1 MKYLQNVFQG
11 RSFLDCKDYTPAEIS
26 YLIDFASHLKELK
39 KEHIPHEYLKGKNIA
54 LLFEKASTRTQSAFV
69 VACND
74 LGAHPEYLG
83 ASEIHLGKKESV
95 KDTAKVLGSMLGV
108 NVHIV
113 TPKPLFTH
121 PDVQKIAQ
129 NFAQD
134 SGSKNLITDDI
145 AQGVKGA
152 NVVYTDVWVSMGEND
167 WSERIKLLK
176 PYTVTM
182 KMMQMTGT
190 PDDQLIFM
198 HCLPAFHDRTTQVGE
213 EIYEKYGL
221 NEMEVTDEV
230 FNSKYAW
237 QFTEAENRLHSIKA
251 VMAATLG
258 NLFIPIACGGGGIP
272 VIVKDGHLRGVA
284 GVIDKDFSAA
294 KMAEDINADELVIL
308 TTVDH
313 AFLNYGKE
321 NQQAIG
327 KIKVEQLKQYLA
339 AGYFAAGSM
348 KPKIEAAIEFV
359 EKTGNLAII
368 TSLSNANKLAD
379 GVGTIVYN

>member
-1 MKYLQNVFQG
+1 MGDGRDNVAD
-11 RSFLDCKDYTPAEIS
+11 S
-26 YLIDFASHLKELK
+26 
-39 KEHIPHEYLKGKNIA
+39 
-54 LLFEKASTRTQSAFV
+54 LLV
-69 VACND
+69 C
-74 LGAHPEYLG
+74 
-83 ASEIHLGKKESV
+83 
-95 KDTAKVLGSMLGV
+95 GSMLGV

-134 SGSKNLITDDI
+134 LGSKNLITDDI

-198 HCLPAFHDRTTQVGE
+198 HCLTAFHDRTTQVGE

-258 NLFIPIACGGGGIP
+258 NLFIPIACGGGGIL

-284 GVIDKDFSAA
+284 GVIHKDFSAA

-379 GVGTIVYN
+379 GVGTIIYN

>member
-1 MKYLQNVFQG
+1 MGDGRDNVAD
-11 RSFLDCKDYTPAEIS
+11 S
-26 YLIDFASHLKELK
+26 
-39 KEHIPHEYLKGKNIA
+39 
-54 LLFEKASTRTQSAFV
+54 LLV
-69 VACND
+69 C
-74 LGAHPEYLG
+74 
-83 ASEIHLGKKESV
+83 
-95 KDTAKVLGSMLGV
+95 GSMLGV

-251 VMAATLG
+251 VRRL
-258 NLFIPIACGGGGIP
+258 L
-272 VIVKDGHLRGVA
+272 
-284 GVIDKDFSAA
+284 
-294 KMAEDINADELVIL
+294 
-308 TTVDH
+308 
-313 AFLNYGKE
+313 
-321 NQQAIG
+321 
-327 KIKVEQLKQYLA
+327 
-339 AGYFAAGSM
+339 
-348 KPKIEAAIEFV
+348 
-359 EKTGNLAII
+359 
-368 TSLSNANKLAD
+368 
-379 GVGTIVYN
+379 

>member
-1 MKYLQNVFQG
+1 MGDGRDNVAD
-11 RSFLDCKDYTPAEIS
+11 S
-26 YLIDFASHLKELK
+26 
-39 KEHIPHEYLKGKNIA
+39 
-54 LLFEKASTRTQSAFV
+54 LLV
-69 VACND
+69 C
-74 LGAHPEYLG
+74 
-83 ASEIHLGKKESV
+83 
-95 KDTAKVLGSMLGV
+95 GSMLGV

-152 NVVYTDVWVSMGEND
+152 NVVYTDVGVSMGEND

-190 PDDQLIFM
+190 PDDKLIFM
-198 HCLPAFHDRTTQVGE
+198 HCLTAFHDRTTQVGE

-258 NLFIPIACGGGGIP
+258 NLFIPIACGGGGIL

-284 GVIDKDFSAA
+284 GVIHKDFSAA

-379 GVGTIVYN
+379 GVGTIIYN

>member
-1 MKYLQNVFQG
+1 MGDGRDNVAD
-11 RSFLDCKDYTPAEIS
+11 S
-26 YLIDFASHLKELK
+26 
-39 KEHIPHEYLKGKNIA
+39 
-54 LLFEKASTRTQSAFV
+54 LLV
-69 VACND
+69 C
-74 LGAHPEYLG
+74 
-83 ASEIHLGKKESV
+83 
-95 KDTAKVLGSMLGV
+95 GSMLGV

-129 NFAQD
+129 NF
-134 SGSKNLITDDI
+134 

-198 HCLPAFHDRTTQVGE
+198 HCLTAFHDRTTQVGE

-258 NLFIPIACGGGGIP
+258 NLFIPIACGGGGIL

-284 GVIDKDFSAA
+284 GVIHKDFSAA

-379 GVGTIVYN
+379 GVGTIIYN

>member
-1 MKYLQNVFQG
+1 MGDGRDNVAD
-11 RSFLDCKDYTPAEIS
+11 S
-26 YLIDFASHLKELK
+26 
-39 KEHIPHEYLKGKNIA
+39 
-54 LLFEKASTRTQSAFV
+54 LLV
-69 VACND
+69 C
-74 LGAHPEYLG
+74 
-83 ASEIHLGKKESV
+83 
-95 KDTAKVLGSMLGV
+95 GSMLGV

-258 NLFIPIACGGGGIP
+258 NLFIPIACGGGGIL

-284 GVIDKDFSAA
+284 GVIDKDFSTA

-327 KIKVEQLKQYLA
+327 KIKVGQLKQYLV

>member
-1 MKYLQNVFQG
+1 MGDGRDNVAD
-11 RSFLDCKDYTPAEIS
+11 S
-26 YLIDFASHLKELK
+26 
-39 KEHIPHEYLKGKNIA
+39 
-54 LLFEKASTRTQSAFV
+54 LLV
-69 VACND
+69 C
-74 LGAHPEYLG
+74 
-83 ASEIHLGKKESV
+83 
-95 KDTAKVLGSMLGV
+95 GSMLGV

-152 NVVYTDVWVSMGEND
+152 NVVYTDVWVSMDEND

-198 HCLPAFHDRTTQVGE
+198 HCLTAFHDRTTQVGE

-258 NLFIPIACGGGGIP
+258 NLFIPIACGGGGIL

-284 GVIDKDFSAA
+284 GVIHKDFSAA

-379 GVGTIVYN
+379 GVGTIIYN

>member
-1 MKYLQNVFQG
+1 MGDGRDNVAD
-11 RSFLDCKDYTPAEIS
+11 S
-26 YLIDFASHLKELK
+26 
-39 KEHIPHEYLKGKNIA
+39 
-54 LLFEKASTRTQSAFV
+54 LLV
-69 VACND
+69 C
-74 LGAHPEYLG
+74 
-83 ASEIHLGKKESV
+83 
-95 KDTAKVLGSMLGV
+95 GSMLGV

-152 NVVYTDVWVSMGEND
+152 NVVYTDVGVSMGEND

-198 HCLPAFHDRTTQVGE
+198 HCLTAFHDRTTQVGE

-258 NLFIPIACGGGGIP
+258 NLFIPIACGGGGILG
-272 VIVKDGHLRGVA
+272 IVKDGHLRGVA
-284 GVIDKDFSAA
+284 GVIHKDFSAA

-379 GVGTIVYN
+379 GVGTIIYN

>member
-1 MKYLQNVFQG
+1 
-11 RSFLDCKDYTPAEIS
+11 
-26 YLIDFASHLKELK
+26 
-39 KEHIPHEYLKGKNIA
+39 
-54 LLFEKASTRTQSAFV
+54 
-69 VACND
+69 
-74 LGAHPEYLG
+74 
-83 ASEIHLGKKESV
+83 
-95 KDTAKVLGSMLGV
+95 MLGV

-198 HCLPAFHDRTTQVGE
+198 HCLTAFHDRTTQVGE

-258 NLFIPIACGGGGIP
+258 NLFIPIACGGGGIL

-284 GVIDKDFSAA
+284 GVIHKDFSAA

-348 KPKIEAAIEFV
+348 KPKIEAAIEFG

-379 GVGTIVYN
+379 GVGTIIYN

>member
-1 MKYLQNVFQG
+1 AD
-11 RSFLDCKDYTPAEIS
+11 S
-26 YLIDFASHLKELK
+26 
-39 KEHIPHEYLKGKNIA
+39 
-54 LLFEKASTRTQSAFV
+54 LLV
-69 VACND
+69 C
-74 LGAHPEYLG
+74 
-83 ASEIHLGKKESV
+83 
-95 KDTAKVLGSMLGV
+95 GSMLGV

-152 NVVYTDVWVSMGEND
+152 NVVYTDVGVSMGEND

-198 HCLPAFHDRTTQVGE
+198 HCLTAFHDRTTQVGE

-258 NLFIPIACGGGGIP
+258 NLFIPIACGGGGIL

-284 GVIDKDFSAA
+284 GVIHKDFSAA

-379 GVGTIVYN
+379 GVGTIIYN

>member
-1 MKYLQNVFQG
+1 MGDGRDNVAD
-11 RSFLDCKDYTPAEIS
+11 S
-26 YLIDFASHLKELK
+26 
-39 KEHIPHEYLKGKNIA
+39 
-54 LLFEKASTRTQSAFV
+54 LLV
-69 VACND
+69 C
-74 LGAHPEYLG
+74 
-83 ASEIHLGKKESV
+83 
-95 KDTAKVLGSMLGV
+95 GSMLGV

-134 SGSKNLITDDI
+134 SGSKNWITDDI

-198 HCLPAFHDRTTQVGE
+198 HCLTAFHDRTTQVGE

-258 NLFIPIACGGGGIP
+258 NLFIPIACGGGGIL

-284 GVIDKDFSAA
+284 GVIHKDFSAA

-379 GVGTIVYN
+379 GVGTIIYN

>member
-1 MKYLQNVFQG
+1 MYDGIEYRGFAQEDVEELAKYSGVPVWNGLTDKWHPTQTLADFMTMKEKFG
-11 RSFLDCKDYTPAEIS
+11 
-26 YLIDFASHLKELK
+26 HLKGLTLA
-39 KEHIPHEYLKGKNIA
+39 YVGDGRDNVA
-54 LLFEKASTRTQSAFV
+54 DSLLV
-69 VACND
+69 C
-74 LGAHPEYLG
+74 
-83 ASEIHLGKKESV
+83 
-95 KDTAKVLGSMLGV
+95 GSMLGV

-258 NLFIPIACGGGGIP
+258 NLFIPIACGGGGIL

-284 GVIDKDFSAA
+284 GVIDKDFSTA

-327 KIKVEQLKQYLA
+327 KIKVGQLKQYLA

-359 EKTGNLAII
+359 EKTGNLA
-368 TSLSNANKLAD
+368 LSPL
-379 GVGTIVYN
+379 

>member
-1 MKYLQNVFQG
+1 MGDGRDNVAD
-11 RSFLDCKDYTPAEIS
+11 S
-26 YLIDFASHLKELK
+26 
-39 KEHIPHEYLKGKNIA
+39 
-54 LLFEKASTRTQSAFV
+54 LLV
-69 VACND
+69 C
-74 LGAHPEYLG
+74 
-83 ASEIHLGKKESV
+83 
-95 KDTAKVLGSMLGV
+95 GSMLGV

-198 HCLPAFHDRTTQVGE
+198 HCLTAFHDRTTQVGE

-258 NLFIPIACGGGGIP
+258 NLFIPIACGGGGIL

-284 GVIDKDFSAA
+284 GVIHKDFSAA

-327 KIKVEQLKQYLA
+327 KIKIEQLKQYLA

-379 GVGTIVYN
+379 GVGTIIYN

>member
-1 MKYLQNVFQG
+1 MGDGRDNVAD
-11 RSFLDCKDYTPAEIS
+11 S
-26 YLIDFASHLKELK
+26 
-39 KEHIPHEYLKGKNIA
+39 
-54 LLFEKASTRTQSAFV
+54 LLV
-69 VACND
+69 C
-74 LGAHPEYLG
+74 
-83 ASEIHLGKKESV
+83 
-95 KDTAKVLGSMLGV
+95 GSMLGV

-152 NVVYTDVWVSMGEND
+152 NVVYTDVGVSMGEND

-198 HCLPAFHDRTTQVGE
+198 HCLTAFHDRTTQVGE

-258 NLFIPIACGGGGIP
+258 NLFIPIACGGGGIL
-272 VIVKDGHLRGVA
+272 VFLKDGHLRGVA
-284 GVIDKDFSAA
+284 GVIHKDFSAA

-379 GVGTIVYN
+379 GVGTIIYN

>member
-1 MKYLQNVFQG
+1 MGDGRDNVAD
-11 RSFLDCKDYTPAEIS
+11 S
-26 YLIDFASHLKELK
+26 
-39 KEHIPHEYLKGKNIA
+39 
-54 LLFEKASTRTQSAFV
+54 LLV
-69 VACND
+69 C
-74 LGAHPEYLG
+74 
-83 ASEIHLGKKESV
+83 
-95 KDTAKVLGSMLGV
+95 GSMLGV

-152 NVVYTDVWVSMGEND
+152 NVVYTDVGVSMGEND

-198 HCLPAFHDRTTQVGE
+198 HCLTAFHDRTTQVGE

-258 NLFIPIACGGGGIP
+258 NLFIPIACGGGGIL

-284 GVIDKDFSAA
+284 GVIHKDFSAA
-294 KMAEDINADELVIL
+294 KMAEDINADELVII

-379 GVGTIVYN
+379 GVGTIIYN

>member
-1 MKYLQNVFQG
+1 MGDGRDNVAD
-11 RSFLDCKDYTPAEIS
+11 S
-26 YLIDFASHLKELK
+26 
-39 KEHIPHEYLKGKNIA
+39 
-54 LLFEKASTRTQSAFV
+54 LLV
-69 VACND
+69 C
-74 LGAHPEYLG
+74 
-83 ASEIHLGKKESV
+83 
-95 KDTAKVLGSMLGV
+95 GSMLGV

-176 PYTVTM
+176 PYTFTM

-251 VMAATLG
+251 VMEATLG

>member
-1 MKYLQNVFQG
+1 M
-11 RSFLDCKDYTPAEIS
+11 
-26 YLIDFASHLKELK
+26 
-39 KEHIPHEYLKGKNIA
+39 
-54 LLFEKASTRTQSAFV
+54 
-69 VACND
+69 
-74 LGAHPEYLG
+74 
-83 ASEIHLGKKESV
+83 
-95 KDTAKVLGSMLGV
+95 
-108 NVHIV
+108 
-113 TPKPLFTH
+113 
-121 PDVQKIAQ
+121 
-129 NFAQD
+129 
-134 SGSKNLITDDI
+134 
-145 AQGVKGA
+145 
-152 NVVYTDVWVSMGEND
+152 
-167 WSERIKLLK
+167 
-176 PYTVTM
+176 
-182 KMMQMTGT
+182 
-190 PDDQLIFM
+190 
-198 HCLPAFHDRTTQVGE
+198 GE

-284 GVIDKDFSAA
+284 GVIDKDFSTA

-327 KIKVEQLKQYLA
+327 KIKVGQLKQYLA

>member
-1 MKYLQNVFQG
+1 
-11 RSFLDCKDYTPAEIS
+11 
-26 YLIDFASHLKELK
+26 
-39 KEHIPHEYLKGKNIA
+39 
-54 LLFEKASTRTQSAFV
+54 
-69 VACND
+69 
-74 LGAHPEYLG
+74 
-83 ASEIHLGKKESV
+83 
-95 KDTAKVLGSMLGV
+95 MLGV

-152 NVVYTDVWVSMGEND
+152 NVVYTDVGVSMGEND

-198 HCLPAFHDRTTQVGE
+198 HCLTAFHDRTTQVGE

-258 NLFIPIACGGGGIP
+258 NLFIPIACGGGIL

-284 GVIDKDFSAA
+284 GVIHKDFSAA

-379 GVGTIVYN
+379 GVGTIIYN

>member
-1 MKYLQNVFQG
+1 MGDGRDNVAD
-11 RSFLDCKDYTPAEIS
+11 S
-26 YLIDFASHLKELK
+26 
-39 KEHIPHEYLKGKNIA
+39 
-54 LLFEKASTRTQSAFV
+54 LLV
-69 VACND
+69 C
-74 LGAHPEYLG
+74 
-83 ASEIHLGKKESV
+83 
-95 KDTAKVLGSMLGV
+95 GSMLGV

-284 GVIDKDFSAA
+284 GVIDKDFSA
-294 KMAEDINADELVIL
+294 
-308 TTVDH
+308 
-313 AFLNYGKE
+313 LNYGKE

-339 AGYFAAGSM
+339 EGYFAAGSM

>member
-1 MKYLQNVFQG
+1 MK
-11 RSFLDCKDYTPAEIS
+11 KI
-26 YLIDFASHLKELK
+26 
-39 KEHIPHEYLKGKNIA
+39 
-54 LLFEKASTRTQSAFV
+54 V
-69 VACND
+69 VALGGNAIQAND
-74 LGAHPEYLG
+74 NSATAQQKAVQKTMKVIAQMIEQGDQVAITHGNGPQVGNLLLQQHAG
-83 ASEIHLGKKESV
+83 AS
-95 KDTAKVLGSMLGV
+95 KDNPAMPLDTISAMTQGSIGYWM
-108 NVHIV
+108 
-113 TPKPLFTH
+113 
-121 PDVQKIAQ
+121 QKA
-129 NFAQD
+129 
-134 SGSKNLITDDI
+134 L
-145 AQGVKGA
+145 
-152 NVVYTDVWVSMGEND
+152 
-167 WSERIKLLK
+167 
-176 PYTVTM
+176 
-182 KMMQMTGT
+182 
-190 PDDQLIFM
+190 DDQLHADNYPSQAVTLVTQTIVAADD
-198 HCLPAFHDRTTQVGE
+198 PAFNNPTKPIGPFYDF
-213 EIYEKYGL
+213 
-221 NEMEVTDEV
+221 NEMQKQQIYHPDYRYKQDAGRGYRQVVPSPKPVEIV
-230 FNSKYAW
+230 NAPII
-237 QFTEAENRLHSIKA
+237 R
-251 VMAATLG
+251 
-258 NLFIPIACGGGGIP
+258 NLLKNHFIPIACGGGGIP

>member
-1 MKYLQNVFQG
+1 MGDGRDNVAD
-11 RSFLDCKDYTPAEIS
+11 S
-26 YLIDFASHLKELK
+26 
-39 KEHIPHEYLKGKNIA
+39 
-54 LLFEKASTRTQSAFV
+54 LLV
-69 VACND
+69 C
-74 LGAHPEYLG
+74 
-83 ASEIHLGKKESV
+83 
-95 KDTAKVLGSMLGV
+95 GSMLGV

-145 AQGVKGA
+145 AQGVKGT

-190 PDDQLIFM
+190 PDGQLIFM

-258 NLFIPIACGGGGIP
+258 NLFIPIACGGGGIL

-284 GVIDKDFSAA
+284 GVIDKDFSAT

-321 NQQAIG
+321 NQQTIG

-359 EKTGNLAII
+359 EKTGNLA
-368 TSLSNANKLAD
+368 LSPL
-379 GVGTIVYN
+379 

>member
-1 MKYLQNVFQG
+1 MGDGRDNVAD
-11 RSFLDCKDYTPAEIS
+11 S
-26 YLIDFASHLKELK
+26 
-39 KEHIPHEYLKGKNIA
+39 
-54 LLFEKASTRTQSAFV
+54 LLV
-69 VACND
+69 C
-74 LGAHPEYLG
+74 
-83 ASEIHLGKKESV
+83 
-95 KDTAKVLGSMLGV
+95 GSMLGV

-176 PYTVTM
+176 QYTVTM

-198 HCLPAFHDRTTQVGE
+198 HCLTAFHDRTTQVGE

-258 NLFIPIACGGGGIP
+258 NLFIPIACGGGGIL

-284 GVIDKDFSAA
+284 GVIHKDFSAA

-379 GVGTIVYN
+379 GVGTIIYN

>member
-1 MKYLQNVFQG
+1 
-11 RSFLDCKDYTPAEIS
+11 
-26 YLIDFASHLKELK
+26 
-39 KEHIPHEYLKGKNIA
+39 
-54 LLFEKASTRTQSAFV
+54 
-69 VACND
+69 
-74 LGAHPEYLG
+74 
-83 ASEIHLGKKESV
+83 
-95 KDTAKVLGSMLGV
+95 MLGV

-198 HCLPAFHDRTTQVGE
+198 HCLTAFHDRTTQVGE

-258 NLFIPIACGGGGIP
+258 NLFIPIACGGGGIL

-284 GVIDKDFSAA
+284 GVIHKDFSAA

-368 TSLSNANKLAD
+368 TSLSNANKLARL
-379 GVGTIVYN
+379 

>member
-1 MKYLQNVFQG
+1 
-11 RSFLDCKDYTPAEIS
+11 
-26 YLIDFASHLKELK
+26 
-39 KEHIPHEYLKGKNIA
+39 
-54 LLFEKASTRTQSAFV
+54 
-69 VACND
+69 
-74 LGAHPEYLG
+74 
-83 ASEIHLGKKESV
+83 
-95 KDTAKVLGSMLGV
+95 MLGV

-129 NFAQD
+129 NF
-134 SGSKNLITDDI
+134 

-198 HCLPAFHDRTTQVGE
+198 HCLTAFHDRTTQVGE

-258 NLFIPIACGGGGIP
+258 NLFIPIACGGGGIL

-284 GVIDKDFSAA
+284 GVIHKDFSAA

-379 GVGTIVYN
+379 GVGTIIYN

>member
-1 MKYLQNVFQG
+1 MGDGRDNVAD
-11 RSFLDCKDYTPAEIS
+11 S
-26 YLIDFASHLKELK
+26 
-39 KEHIPHEYLKGKNIA
+39 
-54 LLFEKASTRTQSAFV
+54 LLV
-69 VACND
+69 C
-74 LGAHPEYLG
+74 
-83 ASEIHLGKKESV
+83 
-95 KDTAKVLGSMLGV
+95 GSMLGV

-152 NVVYTDVWVSMGEND
+152 NVVYTDVGVSMGEND

-198 HCLPAFHDRTTQVGE
+198 HCLTAFHDRTTQVGE

-258 NLFIPIACGGGGIP
+258 NLFIPIACGGGGIL

-284 GVIDKDFSAA
+284 GVIHKDFSAA

-339 AGYFAAGSM
+339 AGYFVAGSM

-379 GVGTIVYN
+379 GVGTIIYN

>member
-1 MKYLQNVFQG
+1 MGDGRDNVAD
-11 RSFLDCKDYTPAEIS
+11 S
-26 YLIDFASHLKELK
+26 
-39 KEHIPHEYLKGKNIA
+39 
-54 LLFEKASTRTQSAFV
+54 LLV
-69 VACND
+69 C
-74 LGAHPEYLG
+74 
-83 ASEIHLGKKESV
+83 
-95 KDTAKVLGSMLGV
+95 GSMLGV

-121 PDVQKIAQ
+121 PDVQKIDQ

-198 HCLPAFHDRTTQVGE
+198 HCLTAFHDRTTQVGE

-258 NLFIPIACGGGGIP
+258 NLFIPIACGGGGIL

-284 GVIDKDFSAA
+284 GVIHKDFSAA

-379 GVGTIVYN
+379 GVGTIIYN

>member
-1 MKYLQNVFQG
+1 
-11 RSFLDCKDYTPAEIS
+11 
-26 YLIDFASHLKELK
+26 
-39 KEHIPHEYLKGKNIA
+39 
-54 LLFEKASTRTQSAFV
+54 
-69 VACND
+69 
-74 LGAHPEYLG
+74 
-83 ASEIHLGKKESV
+83 
-95 KDTAKVLGSMLGV
+95 MLGV

-198 HCLPAFHDRTTQVGE
+198 HCLTAFHDRTTQVGE

-258 NLFIPIACGGGGIP
+258 NLFIPIACGGGGIL

-284 GVIDKDFSAA
+284 GVIHKDLSAA

-308 TTVDH
+308 TPVDH

-379 GVGTIVYN
+379 GVGTIIYN